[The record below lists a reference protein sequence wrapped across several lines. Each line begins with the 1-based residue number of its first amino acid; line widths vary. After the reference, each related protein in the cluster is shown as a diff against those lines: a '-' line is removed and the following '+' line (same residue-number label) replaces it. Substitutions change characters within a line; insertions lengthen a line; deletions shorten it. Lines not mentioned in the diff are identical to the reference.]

1 MEDIRFMFGEMV
13 QRSEQLFLASVDLAT
28 NRVAFEERFL
38 LPTFMEALANISKEI
53 QIVSH

>member
-1 MEDIRFMFGEMV
+1 MFGEMV